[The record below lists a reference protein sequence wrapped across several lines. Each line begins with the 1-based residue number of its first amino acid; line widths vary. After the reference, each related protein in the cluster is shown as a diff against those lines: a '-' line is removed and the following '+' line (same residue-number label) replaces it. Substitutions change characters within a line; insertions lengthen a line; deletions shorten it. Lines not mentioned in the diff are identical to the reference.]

1 MARSR
6 NIKPGFFMNDKL
18 AEIDPLGRLL
28 FIGLWTIADREGRLE
43 DRPLRIKA
51 EVLPYDNCDTVE
63 LLNQLE
69 KRGFVFRYEVDG
81 TGYIQITNFTKHQN
95 PHYKEVASEI
105 PAPPNHEDSGYKSA
119 PPTEAERQA
128 IFERD
133 GYKCLECG
141 STENLSLDHIIPRSK
156 GGTSDQENLQTLCRS
171 CNARKGNRLD
181 AQLAQANTDVDPRSV
196 QVHTN
201 VETSSGRRGTLI
213 PDSLNM
219 IPDSGF
225 PTTDSLNGGEVVGCN
240 LDQIQRVYFDTLG
253 TVITKHNL
261 ETIQTYLQDGLTE
274 WHVCR
279 ALELTSENNKRSFK
293 YTMGILNNWLQQRA
307 FTPEAVKLLEL
318 EHQKRGS
325 PNQNHHNPNTE
336 TAAERLLREEIERER
351 AEADII
357 DIAWSEGG

>member
-1 MARSR
+1 MARAR
-6 NIKPGFFMNDKL
+6 NIKPAFFMNDEL

-156 GGTSDQENLQTLCRS
+156 GGTSDPENLQTLCRS

-196 QVHTN
+196 QGHTN

-213 PDSLNM
+213 PDSLLLN
-219 IPDSGF
+219 P
-225 PTTDSLNGGEVVGCN
+225 DSLNMNPDSSLPGSRKKPDDDDDEKFNSEIVKEFAIAFGYPPN
-240 LDQIQRVYFDTLG
+240 QTQMQMLFSFLD
-253 TVITKHNL
+253 
-261 ETIQTYLQDGLTE
+261 DGLTD
-274 WHVCR
+274 WHIFE
-279 ALELTSENNKRSFK
+279 ALKR
-293 YTMGILNNWLQQRA
+293 
-307 FTPEAVKLLEL
+307 
-318 EHQKRGS
+318 
-325 PNQNHHNPNTE
+325 
-336 TAAERLLREEIERER
+336 AAEAGASSPKYATAILQSWLAKKAFAKEDVERLDELRGPRGRPPDKIAREDFTYTESQQDRSVFAFLDDEEDS
-351 AEADII
+351 A
-357 DIAWSEGG
+357 

>member
-1 MARSR
+1 MARAR
-6 NIKPGFFMNDKL
+6 NIKPAFFMNDEL

-156 GGTSDQENLQTLCRS
+156 GGTSDPENLQTLCRS

-213 PDSLNM
+213 PDSLLLN
-219 IPDSGF
+219 P
-225 PTTDSLNGGEVVGCN
+225 DSLNMNPDSSLPGSRKKPDDDDDEKFNSEIVKEFAVAFGYPPNQSQMEMLMSFTNDGMAGE
-240 LDQIQRVYFDTLG
+240 LI
-253 TVITKHNL
+253 L
-261 ETIQTYLQDGLTE
+261 E
-274 WHVCR
+274 
-279 ALELTSENNKRSFK
+279 ALKRSAQNGAK
-293 YTMGILNNWLQQRA
+293 GPTYTKAILQSWLNKGA
-307 FTPEAVKLLEL
+307 LTMPDV
-318 EHQKRGS
+318 
-325 PNQNHHNPNTE
+325 
-336 TAAERLLREEIERER
+336 ERLEGTRGTRGVNKVAREDFTYTEPQQDRSMFSFLDDE
-351 AEADII
+351 
-357 DIAWSEGG
+357 EGSA